1 MYKEPSNCSYPLTH
15 YFLFEEIRRKTKEG
29 ERPQSIRIRGEASAH
44 IHHHPET
51 PFSAYHFHTVSSNKS
66 VLPGPNFEQELLSA
80 RSSVSFMYS
89 DTCAIPL
96 WSPRTPLHLAAAA
109 GKADC
114 VQSLL
119 ELGMDSNL
127 RDINESTPLA
137 YALYCGHT
145 DCVKLLSQE
154 SR

>member
-1 MYKEPSNCSYPLTH
+1 MWFT
-15 YFLFEEIRRKTKEG
+15 
-29 ERPQSIRIRGEASAH
+29 
-44 IHHHPET
+44 
-51 PFSAYHFHTVSSNKS
+51 
-66 VLPGPNFEQELLSA
+66 
-80 RSSVSFMYS
+80 
-89 DTCAIPL
+89 
-96 WSPRTPLHLAAAA
+96 RTPLHWAAAA

-127 RDINESTPLA
+127 RDIKESTPLA

-145 DCVKLLSQE
+145 ACVKLLSQE

>member
-1 MYKEPSNCSYPLTH
+1 
-15 YFLFEEIRRKTKEG
+15 
-29 ERPQSIRIRGEASAH
+29 
-44 IHHHPET
+44 
-51 PFSAYHFHTVSSNKS
+51 
-66 VLPGPNFEQELLSA
+66 
-80 RSSVSFMYS
+80 MYS
-89 DTCAIPL
+89 DTCAVPP
-96 WSPRTPLHLAAAA
+96 WPPRTPLHWAAAA

-145 DCVKLLSQE
+145 DCVRVQTEPCTGLPRGAEGGL
-154 SR
+154 

>member
-1 MYKEPSNCSYPLTH
+1 
-15 YFLFEEIRRKTKEG
+15 
-29 ERPQSIRIRGEASAH
+29 
-44 IHHHPET
+44 
-51 PFSAYHFHTVSSNKS
+51 
-66 VLPGPNFEQELLSA
+66 
-80 RSSVSFMYS
+80 MYS
-89 DTCAIPL
+89 DPCAVPP
-96 WSPRTPLHLAAAA
+96 WPPRTPLHWAAAA